1 MKKVTKFLAIAALA
15 IMAVSCSEDNADA
28 LLSSDTKVD
37 STTSE
42 ESTST
47 ETKAKYVFYFIGD
60 GMSATQLNLAEACL
74 YYDSFEQK
82 AALQTGTATRA
93 SVGIGDLK
101 LRQMPIAGMA
111 TTHAANRYITC
122 SAAAA
127 TALATGEKTNIDYI
141 SVSADDNSTPLKT
154 VAEMAKESGMKVGI
168 VSSVSIDH
176 ATPACFYAHTGDRN
190 NYQEIGYQLLDTG
203 FDYFGG
209 GSVRWNKHTGISSD
223 KAVAY
228 SVYKEL
234 AEAKGFNYVTNTE
247 AFNALVGAQDQPV
260 IATLQMLAE
269 EQNTTDG
276 SALPYSIDFNSDIVS
291 NEYNRLTLADFTAKG
306 AEIMENEDGFFMM
319 VESGKIDW
327 TCHANDAVT
336 SAYEM
341 VAFDNA
347 IGKAIE
353 FYNKYPEETL
363 IVVTGDHDTGGLT
376 LGFAGTSYNNA
387 FELLM
392 GQSVSYQ
399 EFSGVAG
406 SMIDAGATFDEVM
419 VYVTESFGLVNN
431 VTDGSDSSYS
441 NGSNEISDYEMA
453 LLEEAFEQS
462 KSGAK
467 VNNFGSDDVYTYL
480 MTFGG
485 YDPLTTTCVSIL
497 NNKAGLEFSTY
508 AHTTVPVP
516 VFAMGA
522 GEDLFSGYY
531 DNTDVPKK
539 IMEAAGL
546 N

>member
-1 MKKVTKFLAIAALA
+1 MKRFSTFLILAAA
-15 IMAVSCSEDNADA
+15 SFATVACTEGNTE
-28 LLSSDTKVD
+28 SSDD
-37 STTSE
+37 SYDSRVEDTTQ
-42 ESTST
+42 T
-47 ETKAKYVFYFIGD
+47 ETTTKAKYIFYFIGD
-60 GMSATQLNLAEACL
+60 GMSATQLNLAEAAL
-74 YYDSFEQK
+74 YFEDFEQK
-82 AALQTGTATRA
+82 CALQTGTATRA

-101 LRQMPIAGMA
+101 LREMPVVGMA
-111 TTHAANRYITC
+111 TTYAANRYITC

-141 SVSADDNSTPLKT
+141 SVSADDRSTPLKT
-154 VAEMAKESGMKVGI
+154 IAEMAKESGMKVGI

-190 NYQEIGYQLLDTG
+190 NYEEIGYQLLDTG

-209 GSVRWNKHTGISSD
+209 GSVRWNKHTGVSSD
-223 KAVAY
+223 KAIAY
-228 SVYKEL
+228 SVYKQL

-247 AFNALVGAQDQPV
+247 SFNALVGPQNQPV
-260 IATLQMLAE
+260 IATLQMLSE

-276 SALPYSIDFNSDIVS
+276 SALPYSIDFNSDVVS
-291 NEYNRLTLADFTAKG
+291 NEYNRLTLADFTEKG
-306 AEIMENEDGFFMM
+306 AEIMENDNGFFMM

-376 LGFAGTSYNNA
+376 LGFAGTSYDNA

-392 GQSVSYQ
+392 GQTVSYQ
-399 EFSGVAG
+399 EFSGVA
-406 SMIDAGATFDEVM
+406 SDMMDAGKSFDEVM
-419 VYVTESFGLVNN
+419 VYVSQAFGLVNE
-431 VTDGSDSSYS
+431 VTDGSDSKYS
-441 NGSNEISDYEMA
+441 NGSNELSDYEME
-453 LLEEAFEQS
+453 LLENAFYQS
-462 KSGAK
+462 RDGVIVDNIGA
-467 VNNFGSDDVYTYL
+467 DDVYTTLYS
-480 MTFGG
+480 FGG
-485 YDPLTTTCVSIL
+485 YDPLTTTCVHIL

-508 AHTTVPVP
+508 AHTAVPVP

-522 GEDLFSGYY
+522 QQDLFNGYY
-531 DNTDVPKK
+531 DNTDVAKK
-539 IMEAAGL
+539 IMEAADFK
-546 N
+546 